1 MARILVKNGRVWD
14 GERFF
19 FADVLTNDKLIEK
32 IEPNITDTADYIY
45 NAEGKIVSAGLVDIH
60 VHLKGLASDEF
71 GVGAEISSF
80 PFGVT
85 AVNDAGSVQGD
96 RALLDYLSVK
106 NTVFVCASIRENHAN
121 FDATEKGLA
130 KYGDKVIGIKVYFDK
145 SENVRDIT
153 PIKEICAYAGNKN
166 LKVMVH
172 CTLSPTPMIDIVN
185 ALSKGDILTHV
196 FHGGDN
202 SCLDNNFE
210 ALKVAKEKG
219 VILDLG
225 LAGNVHTD
233 FLNFKKSVEAGFLPD
248 VISTDITC
256 LSAFKRGGRY
266 GMTMCMSIAKQVG
279 MRDEEIFK
287 RVTSFAAE
295 ALDKGSRWG
304 YLKVGRSADLA
315 VFDYTN
321 EPFDLTDKA
330 GNQVKNDL
338 GYKCILTVSD
348 GQILYKN

>member
-1 MARILVKNGRVWD
+1 MAKILIKNGRVWD
-14 GERFF
+14 GESFF
-19 FADVLTNDKLIEK
+19 FADVLTNDRLIEK
-32 IEPNITDTADYIY
+32 ITPNITDSADYIFD
-45 NAEGKIVSAGLVDIH
+45 AKGKIVSAGLVDIH
-60 VHLKGLASDEF
+60 VHLKGLASPIF

-85 AVNDAGSVQGD
+85 AVNDAGSTRGD

-106 NTVFVCASIRENHAN
+106 NTVFVCAGIKQNHAN
-121 FDATEKGLA
+121 FEAAETGLA
-130 KYGDKVIGIKVYFDK
+130 KYGDKAIGIKVYFDK
-145 SENVRDIT
+145 SENVCDII
-153 PIKEICAYAGNKN
+153 PIKEICAFAKNKN

-172 CTLSPTPMIDIVN
+172 CTLSPTTMVDIVN
-185 ALSKGDILTHV
+185 ALSEGDILTHV

-210 ALKVAKEKG
+210 ALKIAKDKG

-233 FLNFKKSVEAGFLPD
+233 FLNFKKSIEAGFLPD

-256 LSAFKRGGRY
+256 KSAFIRGGRY
-266 GMTMCMSIAKQVG
+266 GMTMCMSIAKHLG
-279 MRDEEIFK
+279 MSDEEIFK
-287 RVTSFAAE
+287 RVTSLAAK
-295 ALDKGSRWG
+295 ALDKGSEWG
-304 YLKVGRSADLA
+304 YLKVGRTADLA

-330 GNQVKNDL
+330 GNQVKNNL

-348 GQILYKN
+348 GQIIYKN

>member
-1 MARILVKNGRVWD
+1 MARILVKGGRVWD
-14 GERFF
+14 GEKFF

-32 IEPNITDTADYIY
+32 IDPDITDTADYVFD
-45 NAEGKIVSAGLVDIH
+45 AKGKTVSAGLVDIH
-60 VHLKGLASDEF
+60 VHLKGLASPKF

-85 AVNDAGSVQGD
+85 AVNDAGSVQGE

-106 NTVFVCASIRENHAN
+106 NTVFVCAGIRQNHAN
-121 FDATEKGLA
+121 FDAAETGLA
-130 KYGDKVIGIKVYFDK
+130 KYGDKAIGIKVYFDK

-153 PIKEICAYAGNKN
+153 PIKEICAYARNKN

-172 CTLSPTPMIDIVN
+172 TSLSPTTMVEIVD

-202 SCLDNNFE
+202 SCLDNDFE
-210 ALKVAKEKG
+210 ALKLAKEKG

-225 LAGNVHTD
+225 LAGNVHTN

-266 GMTMCMSIAKQVG
+266 GMTMCMSIAKQLG
-279 MRDEEIFK
+279 MTEEEIFK

-295 ALDKGSRWG
+295 ALDKGSEWG
-304 YLKVGRSADLA
+304 YLKVGRIADIA

-330 GNQVKNDL
+330 GNRVKNDL
-338 GYKCILTVSD
+338 GYKCILTVLD
-348 GQILYKN
+348 GQIIYKN

>member
-1 MARILVKNGRVWD
+1 MARILVKGGRVWD
-14 GERFF
+14 GEKFF

-32 IEPNITDTADYIY
+32 IQPNITDTADYIY
-45 NAEGKIVSAGLVDIH
+45 NAEGKIVSSGLVDIH
-60 VHLKGLASDEF
+60 VHLKGLASPMF

-85 AVNDAGSVQGD
+85 AVNDAGSTQGD
-96 RALLDYLSVK
+96 RALLEYLSVK
-106 NTVFVCASIRENHAN
+106 NTVFVCASIRQNHAN
-121 FDATEKGLA
+121 FDAAEMGMA
-130 KYGDKVIGIKVYFDK
+130 KYGNKAIGIKVYFDK

-153 PIKEICAYAGNKN
+153 PIKEICAYARQKN

-172 CTLSPTPMIDIVN
+172 CTLSPTPMVDIVN
-185 ALSKGDILTHV
+185 ALSEGDILTHV

-202 SCLDNNFE
+202 SCLYNDFE
-210 ALKVAKEKG
+210 ALKLAKEKG

-233 FLNFKKSVEAGFLPD
+233 FLNFKKAVEAGFLPD

-279 MRDEEIFK
+279 MTEEEIFK
-287 RVTSFAAE
+287 RVTSSAAKSLGKE
-295 ALDKGSRWG
+295 NEWG
-304 YLKVGRSADLA
+304 YLKVGRMADFA

-338 GYKCILTVSD
+338 GYKCILTVLD
-348 GQILYKN
+348 GQIIYKN

>member
-1 MARILVKNGRVWD
+1 MAKILVKGGRVWD

-32 IEPNITDTADYIY
+32 IQPNITDTADYIY
-45 NAEGKIVSAGLVDIH
+45 NAEGKIVSSGLVDIH
-60 VHLKGLASDEF
+60 VHLKGLASPTF

-85 AVNDAGSVQGD
+85 AVNDAGSTHGD

-106 NTVFVCASIRENHAN
+106 NTVFVCASIRQNHAN
-121 FDATEKGLA
+121 FDAAERGLS
-130 KYGDKVIGIKVYFDK
+130 KYGDKAIGIKVYFDK

-153 PIKEICAYAGNKN
+153 PIKEICAYARNKN

-172 CTLSPTPMIDIVN
+172 CTLSPTPMVDIVN

-202 SCLDNNFE
+202 SCLDNDFQ

-287 RVTSFAAE
+287 RVTSSAAE
-295 ALDKGSRWG
+295 ALDKGYEWG
-304 YLKVGRSADLA
+304 YLKVGKSADLA

-330 GNQVKNDL
+330 GNRVKNDL
-338 GYKCILTVSD
+338 GYKCILTVLD